1 MALKM
6 FDEVLRKLRFE
17 TELLALVVAFSL
29 PVSLFLIADA
39 AIGLVVERYGS
50 TLTVL
55 KVFELAFAV
64 TWLFLSTSTYR
75 EINQFR
81 KTYYKAYSLHKS
93 EGLDEEQK
101 RSEAAELVRNIMGF
115 YRDNYLKFSVI
126 LTLAIAISFL
136 VITEASYLV
145 LYGSM
150 SFWVAVFRWAFNS
163 LMLLIVSVLY
173 VYVYRG
179 WRRKLLKVKDAERK
193 LSEILGGPIES

>member
-1 MALKM
+1 M

-17 TELLALVVAFSL
+17 MELLALVVAFSL

-39 AIGLVVERYGS
+39 AVGLVVERYGS
-50 TLTVL
+50 VLTVL
-55 KVFELAFAV
+55 RVFELAFAV
-64 TWLFLSTSTYR
+64 TWLFLSTSTFR

-81 KTYYKAYSLHKS
+81 KTYYEVYSLHKS

-145 LYGSM
+145 LHGSM

-163 LMLLIVSVLY
+163 SMLLIVSVLY

-193 LSEILGGPIES
+193 LSEMLGGSIES